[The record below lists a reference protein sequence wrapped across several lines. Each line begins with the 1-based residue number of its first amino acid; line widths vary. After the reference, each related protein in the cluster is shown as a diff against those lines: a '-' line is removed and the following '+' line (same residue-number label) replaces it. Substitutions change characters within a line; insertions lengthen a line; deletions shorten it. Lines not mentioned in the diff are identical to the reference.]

1 MPEGPSSTLPDLLD
15 PRYES
20 LPTPPAPNP
29 DFNNRLDGVVVPV
42 WSGDLY
48 LAKACCASIRRCMGD
63 IPITL
68 FVDGLD
74 VDTRDLQR
82 LHGVE
87 RICVQEADDPD
98 VVRLCSGTPWTKM
111 MLFWMSPYERFL
123 CLDSDLLVWG
133 DLRACADL
141 NKYDFVMTHR
151 FRTTATFKNADQ
163 LLGCVSDPAIFT
175 KLDPALDW
183 HGQEEDNTGVF
194 FARRGIFSR
203 DSLMALRRMDCWT
216 CYESGVFRY
225 LYWKAL
231 RDGTPRALGCK
242 LQLFPADND
251 SLIEDRFLPR
261 RGDRPAVIHWITK
274 KPKLGRRY
282 QASDDYRKLFLKMTG
297 RRNFLGARLFLED
310 ISVWLKRQ
318 KRSLNKRNKSK
329 ILQRTGG

>member
-1 MPEGPSSTLPDLLD
+1 MPETPASTPPDLLD
-15 PRYES
+15 PRSES
-20 LPTPPAPNP
+20 LPAPPTPNP
-29 DFNNRLDGVVVPV
+29 DFSSRLDGVVIPV
-42 WSGDLY
+42 WEGDIY
-48 LAKACCASIRRCMGD
+48 LAKACCASIRQCMGD

-68 FVDGLD
+68 LVDGLG

-82 LHGVE
+82 LHGVD
-87 RICVQEADDPD
+87 RICVQEVEDPE

-133 DLRACADL
+133 DLRACADF

-151 FRTTATFKNADQ
+151 FHTMATFKKSEQ
-163 LLGCVSDPAIFT
+163 LLGCVSDPAIFK

-183 HGQEEDNTGVF
+183 YGQEEDNTGVF
-194 FARRGIFSR
+194 FARRGIFSK

-231 RDGTPRALGCK
+231 RDGAPRAIGCK

-251 SLIEDRFLPR
+251 SQMEDRFLPR
-261 RGDRPAVIHWITK
+261 HGNRPAVIHWITK

-282 QASDDYRKLFLKMTG
+282 QASDDYRKLFLKMTKRSG
-297 RRNFLGARLFLED
+297 FLSARLLLED
-310 ISVWLKRQ
+310 LGVWLKRQ
-318 KRSLNKRNKSK
+318 RRSLAKR
-329 ILQRTGG
+329 RRH